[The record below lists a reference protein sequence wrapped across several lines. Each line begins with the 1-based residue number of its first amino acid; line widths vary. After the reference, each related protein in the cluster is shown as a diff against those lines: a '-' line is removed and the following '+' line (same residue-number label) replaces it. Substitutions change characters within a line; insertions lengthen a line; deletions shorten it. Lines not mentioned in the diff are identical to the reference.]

1 MTKEEFISYIGQIAS
16 QDWQERRICIPS
28 VVVAQAI
35 LESGWGLSELA
46 TKANALFGIKKNGWT
61 GETYTKA
68 AAEQRPDGSYYLV
81 NDTEWRAYEDWEQSI
96 VDHNDYLAT
105 REKAKGVLRYKDIIG
120 NGDYKEVC
128 QLLKDCGYATSL
140 DYPQKLI
147 SLIETYELTRFDKVV
162 NNVAKII
169 AIDAGHGRNTAG
181 KRVTLKGYPD
191 TREWTL
197 NDRIADLLEK
207 LLADYDCKVVRVDDT
222 TGANDISLANRVGKA
237 NSAKADIYISIHHN
251 AGIKGGSGGGTVV
264 YYYSSDS
271 KRKSQAQK
279 LYNFITDETR
289 LYGNRSM
296 QVIKNAFYVL
306 KNTRMPAFLIE
317 NGFMDST
324 TDVPIILSE
333 SHAEKTAEGLRA
345 FIVQELGLAKKKA
358 TEKPTEAQ
366 DGTLYCV
373 QVGAYSVKSNAEVM
387 QNKLKAAGF
396 DAVIVTK

>member
-1 MTKEEFISYIGQIAS
+1 MTKEEFIGYIGQIAS
-16 QDWQERRICIPS
+16 RDWQARGICLPS

-120 NGDYKEVC
+120 NSDYKAVC

-147 SLIETYELTRFDKVV
+147 SLIETYELTKFDKVV

-197 NDRIADLLEK
+197 NDRIADKLEQM
-207 LLADYDCKVVRVDDT
+207 LSNYECKVVRVDDT

-237 NSAKADIYISIHHN
+237 NSAKADTSGQVSAETYAAISMAMHLYKIDNEAHDFEDTILTINKVSRTYSPWSSKIY
-251 AGIKGGSGGGTVV
+251 TLRETPQL
-264 YYYSSDS
+264 
-271 KRKSQAQK
+271 RK
-279 LYNFITDETR
+279 
-289 LYGNRSM
+289 
-296 QVIKNAFYVL
+296 
-306 KNTRMPAFLIE
+306 
-317 NGFMDST
+317 
-324 TDVPIILSE
+324 
-333 SHAEKTAEGLRA
+333 
-345 FIVQELGLAKKKA
+345 
-358 TEKPTEAQ
+358 
-366 DGTLYCV
+366 
-373 QVGAYSVKSNAEVM
+373 
-387 QNKLKAAGF
+387 
-396 DAVIVTK
+396 

>member
-1 MTKEEFISYIGQIAS
+1 MTQIEFIEYVGRVARH
-16 QDWQERRICIPS
+16 DWMLRRICLPS

-35 LESGWGLSELA
+35 LESGWGKSELA

-61 GETYTKA
+61 GKTYTKDA
-68 AAEQRPDGSYYLV
+68 TEQRPDGSYYV
-81 NDTEWRAYEDWEQSI
+81 VDDTQWRAYENWEQSI
-96 VDHNDYLAT
+96 IDHNDYLVA
-105 REKAKGVLRYKDIIG
+105 GNRYKDIIG
-120 NGDYKEVC
+120 NTDYREVC
-128 QLLKDCGYATSL
+128 QLLKDNGYATAL

-147 SLIETYELTRFDKVV
+147 NLIESHNLTKYDEMAV
-162 NNVAKII
+162 NEMAKII

-197 NDRIADLLEK
+197 NDRVADILEK
-207 LLADYDCKVVRVDDT
+207 MLADYDCRVIRVDDT
-222 TGANDISLANRVGKA
+222 TGVNDISLANRVGKA
-237 NSAKADIYISIHHN
+237 NSANADMYISIHHN
-251 AGIKGGSGGGTVV
+251 AGIHGGSGGGTVV
-264 YYYSSDS
+264 YYYSSDI
-271 KRKSQAQK
+271 KRRDQAQK

-324 TDVPIILSE
+324 TDVPIILTE
-333 SHAEKTAEGLRA
+333 AHANKTAEGILA
-345 FIVQELGLAKKKA
+345 FLVQELGLAKKKP

-366 DGTLYCV
+366 DGTIYRV
-373 QVGAYSVKSNAEVM
+373 QVGAYSNKANAEAM
-387 QNKLKAAGF
+387 QKKLKASGY

>member
-1 MTKEEFISYIGQIAS
+1 MTQIEFIEYVGRVAR
-16 QDWQERRICIPS
+16 QDWMLRRICLPS

-35 LESGWGLSELA
+35 LESGWGKSELA

-61 GETYTKA
+61 GKTYTKDA
-68 AAEQRPDGSYYLV
+68 TEQRPDGSYYV
-81 NDTEWRAYEDWEQSI
+81 VDDTQWRAYENWEQSI
-96 VDHNDYLAT
+96 IDHNDYLVA
-105 REKAKGVLRYKDIIG
+105 GNRYKDIIG
-120 NGDYKEVC
+120 NTDYREVC
-128 QLLKDCGYATSL
+128 QLLKDNGYATAL

-147 SLIETYELTRFDKVV
+147 NLIESHNLTKYDEMAV
-162 NNVAKII
+162 NEMAKII

-197 NDRIADLLEK
+197 NDRVADILEK
-207 LLADYDCKVVRVDDT
+207 MLADYDCRVIRVDDT
-222 TGANDISLANRVGKA
+222 TGVNDISLANRVGKA
-237 NSAKADIYISIHHN
+237 NSANADMYISIHHN
-251 AGIKGGSGGGTVV
+251 AGIHGGSGGGTVV
-264 YYYSSDS
+264 YYYSSDI
-271 KRKSQAQK
+271 KRRDQAQK

-324 TDVPIILSE
+324 TDVPIILTE
-333 SHAEKTAEGLRA
+333 AHANKTAEGILA
-345 FIVQELGLAKKKA
+345 FLVQELGLAKKKP

-366 DGTLYCV
+366 DGTIYRV
-373 QVGAYSVKSNAEVM
+373 QVGAYSNKANAEAM
-387 QNKLKAAGF
+387 QKKLKASGY